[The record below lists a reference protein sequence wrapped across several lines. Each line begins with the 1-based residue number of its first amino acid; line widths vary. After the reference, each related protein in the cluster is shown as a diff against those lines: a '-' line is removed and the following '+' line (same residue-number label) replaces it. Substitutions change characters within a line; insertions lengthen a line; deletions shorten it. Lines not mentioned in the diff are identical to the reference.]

1 LLSNDTNEGAFLA
14 DNDGSVWIGV
24 NGGAIHLL
32 HHEHL
37 FSQNPLQIML
47 KSAVLGNRY
56 LKLTSNKDVWP
67 WRDAPLDI
75 EFTSLDYERQGSTR
89 FRYRLMGLEPAW
101 NSTTAHR
108 LHYPA
113 MPPGNYRFEVQALDP
128 DQQRQSTIA
137 SLDLSIRPPWWKTHV
152 FYLVLAILSFSL
164 CVLIWQWRER
174 RLIKRQQLLKQL
186 IAQRTSE
193 LEAEKKELLTARE
206 ALHQQAT
213 HDALTDLWNRSAILD
228 ILQREIDQA
237 RREGDPLAV
246 VLADIDY
253 FKRINDTLG
262 HLAGDQILRDAAHR
276 MVQKI
281 RPYDF
286 IGRYGGEEFLI
297 VLSGLAEGDPSA
309 RLAQLQQAIAQKPF
323 LYLVESIQVTCSFGV
338 AWMDPDTVNMVDL
351 IRRADEALYD
361 AKASGRNCVVFYTHP
376 SQSDSLHVTV
386 EIEANQAI
394 DD

>member
-1 LLSNDTNEGAFLA
+1 
-14 DNDGSVWIGV
+14 
-24 NGGAIHLL
+24 
-32 HHEHL
+32 
-37 FSQNPLQIML
+37 M
-47 KSAVLGNRY
+47 
-56 LKLTSNKDVWP
+56 
-67 WRDAPLDI
+67 
-75 EFTSLDYERQGSTR
+75 
-89 FRYRLMGLEPAW
+89 
-101 NSTTAHR
+101 
-108 LHYPA
+108 HYPA
-113 MPPGNYRFEVQALDP
+113 IPPGNYRFEVQALDP
-128 DQQRQSTIA
+128 DQQRQSAIA

-152 FYLVLAILSFSL
+152 FYLILAILFFSL

-174 RLIKRQQLLKQL
+174 RLIKRQQLLEQL
-186 IAQRTSE
+186 VAQRTGE

-237 RREGDPLAV
+237 RRKGDPLAV

-281 RPYDF
+281 RPYDS

-309 RLAQLQQAIAQKPF
+309 RLTRLQQAISQKPF

-338 AWMDPDTVNMVDL
+338 AWMDPDTVNMEDL

-361 AKASGRNCVVFYTHP
+361 AKAFGRNCVVFYTHP
-376 SQSDSLHVTV
+376 PKSNRHHVIV
-386 EIEANQAI
+386 EIEAKQASGTAKLGE
-394 DD
+394 DERS